1 MQRAVLSLLFVLLS
15 LLIAVPAMAGN
26 WGESWGSMVWGATVA
41 AVPTMGWLGGGVL
54 LSLLVGLSWWRRP
67 GSGGTALGLLLAL
80 GLAQVAEAQVTV
92 PHTFANGSVADAD
105 AMSANFTA
113 VENGVNAALATGS
126 VTVPYT
132 FTNGTTANADEVN
145 ANFTAVVDGVNTALA
160 NRATDCA
167 GAGGTWNAGTSTCT
181 PSYNCF
187 IGGFCAQAAIEAPP
201 GDFGYTNLYDG
212 HTQGTEPALSA
223 GCNTF
228 PLPGAFLWS
237 DGHDLAVEYLSP
249 PVTAEPPLS
258 PIDLCA
264 TN

>member
-1 MQRAVLSLLFVLLS
+1 
-15 LLIAVPAMAGN
+15 MAGR
-26 WGESWGSMVWGATVA
+26 WGSGEPAGRAFLVA
-41 AVPTMGWLGGGVL
+41 EARWRGNGGG
-54 LSLLVGLSWWRRP
+54 
-67 GSGGTALGLLLAL
+67 GTVLGLLLAL

-92 PHTFANGSVADAD
+92 PHTFANGSGADAD

-113 VENGVNAALATGS
+113 VENGVNAALSTGS
-126 VTVPYT
+126 VTVPHT

-228 PLPGAFLWS
+228 PAAFLS
-237 DGHDLAVEYLSP
+237 GDGHDLAVEFLSP
-249 PVTAEPPLS
+249 PVTREPPLS
-258 PIDLCA
+258 PFDFCA